1 MKLFLL
7 IIVLLAIENFGF
19 GQPTAPQ
26 LIKKNE
32 TTSVKY
38 QAKTGTC
45 WAYSTTSLIESEY
58 IRKTNEILDLSEMF
72 TVRNI
77 FIEKA
82 KRYILGLGT
91 TPFQAGGIG
100 ENVLYAIMKYGA
112 IPEEFYPSKKIIENS
127 DASDIQL
134 DVILRKYLENVLRQN
149 PISETWLDNFIL
161 KLDSS
166 LGMPPKSFSWE
177 GREYS
182 PLSFA
187 NKILKL
193 NSDDYVTITSFTHQP
208 FYKYINLEIPDNYLI
223 NPKYFNLPIEMLIQ
237 TTEMAISK
245 GYTAVIDLDMTNN
258 GWNCDRFGYALNLNH
273 RPQNISDGD
282 MQEDTANQ
290 QIRQKL
296 FETLVT
302 QDDHLIHLIGLAKS
316 AKGKKF
322 FILKD
327 SYKDP
332 SGKHYATFG
341 GFDYIS
347 ENYFVINTIS
357 ILLPKAALSDTLL
370 KLIE

>member
-1 MKLFLL
+1 MKFFLL
-7 IIVLLAIENFGF
+7 ILFLLAIEVFGF
-19 GQPTAPQ
+19 GQPSAPT
-26 LIKKNE
+26 LIKKNK

-45 WAYSTTSLIESEY
+45 WCYSTTSLIESEY
-58 IRKTNEILDLSEMF
+58 IRNTGKILDLSEMY

-100 ENVLYAIMKYGA
+100 QNVLYGIMKYGA
-112 IPEEFYPSKKIIENS
+112 LPEEFYPSKNTIETS
-127 DASDIQL
+127 DTSDIQL
-134 DVILRKYLENVLRQN
+134 EGILRRYLENVLRQN
-149 PISETWLDNFIL
+149 PISEIWLDNFIL

-166 LGMPPKSFSWE
+166 LGIPPKSFVWE
-177 GREYS
+177 GREYT

-187 NKILKL
+187 DKVLKL
-193 NSDDYVTITSFTHQP
+193 NSDDYVTITSFTHHP

-223 NPKYFNLPIEMLIQ
+223 NPEYFNLPIDTLISL
-237 TTEMAISK
+237 TEMAINK

-258 GWNCDRFGYALNLNH
+258 GWNCDRFGYALNLKE
-273 RPQNISDGD
+273 RPQNIIDGD
-282 MQEDTANQ
+282 MEEDTANQ

-347 ENYFVINTIS
+347 ENYFMINTIS
-357 ILLPKAALSDTLL
+357 ILLPKAALNDSLL
-370 KLIE
+370 KLMK